1 MSRNGKVALVI
12 GVLVVLAVLGPF
24 IALSSDSSKPEQRT
38 HELDSASVTAK
49 NYVDKYVAAD
59 GTAAGSLSFSSQSQ
73 ALLITAATADKTR
86 FDAIWQR
93 TQTLKAGDGSWP
105 NANAADMLVAIRSFV
120 VAANRLGDDSYR
132 TTAKDLSAQLLKTNQ
147 LQTTANGD
155 ETMAFRTYDEI
166 QSLTNDSQWA
176 NIAENRRQALNAQ
189 LRSAKLP
196 ANSSSDSI
204 YGPAAQEAVLYLKD
218 SCNTA
223 DTDTA
228 KKIWL
233 TLRLDPQNRIASS
246 LKVNGDDNND
256 RQPSSL
262 AAAAT
267 AATADVAGE
276 HVQSLTLLDQSQ
288 AISQQKNNAT
298 DAAWAAIGRII
309 VSTDW
314 LGTCP

>member
-12 GVLVVLAVLGPF
+12 GTLVVLAVLGPF

-38 HELDSASVTAK
+38 HELDSASVAAK
-49 NYVDKYVAAD
+49 TYIDKYVAAD
-59 GTAAGSLSFSSQSQ
+59 GTAAGLLGFTTQSQ
-73 ALLITAATADKTR
+73 ALLITAATADKAR
-86 FDAIWQR
+86 FDSVWQR
-93 TQTLKAGDGSWP
+93 TQSLKAADRSWP
-105 NANAADMLVAIRSFV
+105 NTNAADMLVAIRSFV
-120 VAANRLGDDSYR
+120 VAANRLNDDAYR
-132 TTAKDLSAQLLKTNQ
+132 TTAKELATQLLKTNE
-147 LQTTANGD
+147 LQTSATGD
-155 ETMAFRTYDEI
+155 DTMAFRTYDEI

-176 NIAENRRQALNAQ
+176 TIADNRRQALAAQ
-189 LRSAKLP
+189 LQAAKLP
-196 ANSSSDSI
+196 ANSASNNI
-204 YGPAAQEAVLYLKD
+204 YGAAAQLSVLYLKD

-223 DTDTA
+223 DHDSA
-228 KKIWL
+228 KKVWL

-256 RQPSSL
+256 RQPSAI

-276 HVQSLTLLDQSQ
+276 RVQSQTLLDQSQ
-288 AISQQKNNAT
+288 AISEQKNNAT
-298 DAAWAAIGRII
+298 EAAWAAIGRIV